1 VLPATLD
8 MPTSPSAGAG
18 SSRRP
23 DRAASALAIL
33 VVDDDPIEVRILR
46 KHLSEAGYG
55 VLIAGDGEQALEVVA
70 SEAPRLAVTDLMM
83 PRMDG
88 IALCKALRGSPA
100 GRQMQ
105 VIMLTGCEEEESLV
119 AALEAG
125 ADDYV
130 IKPVRPRELLAR
142 VRAAH
147 RTILLQDQLRRDKEE
162 LRRYA
167 AELAFANRKLQEAA
181 LTDHLTGLPNRRC
194 AMERLAQEWASSV
207 RTSQLL
213 ACLFMDIDHFKQVND
228 RYGHD
233 VGDQVIHETGVVLKA
248 AARECD
254 VVCRIGGE
262 EFITICRETD
272 LEGAARLAERA
283 RQELEKHS
291 FGVPGFDGEVT
302 ISAGVAVRES
312 SMCRPG
318 DLLNAADAAV
328 YAAKRAGRNCVKLA
342 PMGISSLPSDR

>member
-1 VLPATLD
+1 VAT
-8 MPTSPSAGAG
+8 
-18 SSRRP
+18 
-23 DRAASALAIL
+23 
-33 VVDDDPIEVRILR
+33 
-46 KHLSEAGYG
+46 
-55 VLIAGDGEQALEVVA
+55 
-70 SEAPRLAVTDLMM
+70 EAPRLTVTDLMM
-83 PRMDG
+83 PKMDG
-88 IALCKALRGSPA
+88 IALCKSLRGSAA

-119 AALEAG
+119 GALEAG

-181 LTDHLTGLPNRRC
+181 LQDHLTGLPNRRC
-194 AMERLAQEWASSV
+194 AMERLAQEWAASV
-207 RTSQLL
+207 RTGQPL
-213 ACLFMDIDHFKQVND
+213 ACIFVDIDEFKQVND
-228 RYGHD
+228 RHGHD
-233 VGDQVIHETGVVLKA
+233 VGDLVIRETGVILKA

-262 EFITICRETD
+262 EFITICRDTD
-272 LEGAARLAERA
+272 VEGAARLAERA
-283 RQELEKHS
+283 RQQLEQRGY
-291 FGVPGFDGEVT
+291 GVPGLDGRVT
-302 ISAGVAVRES
+302 LSAGVAIRS
-312 SMCRPG
+312 PSMCRPG

-328 YAAKRAGRNCVKLA
+328 YAAKKAGRNCVKLA
-342 PMGISSLPSDR
+342 SAGPTAFLNDE

>member
-1 VLPATLD
+1 
-8 MPTSPSAGAG
+8 M
-18 SSRRP
+18 
-23 DRAASALAIL
+23 
-33 VVDDDPIEVRILR
+33 
-46 KHLSEAGYG
+46 
-55 VLIAGDGEQALEVVA
+55 
-70 SEAPRLAVTDLMM
+70 
-83 PRMDG
+83 
-88 IALCKALRGSPA
+88 
-100 GRQMQ
+100 
-105 VIMLTGCEEEESLV
+105 
-119 AALEAG
+119 
-125 ADDYV
+125 
-130 IKPVRPRELLAR
+130 
-142 VRAAH
+142 
-147 RTILLQDQLRRDKEE
+147 QDQLRRDKEE

-181 LTDHLTGLPNRRC
+181 LTDHLTGLPNRRF

-207 RTSQLL
+207 RTGQLL

-248 AARECD
+248 AAHECD

-302 ISAGVAVRES
+302 ISAGVAIRDS

-318 DLLNAADAAV
+318 DLLNASDAAV

-342 PMGISSLPSDR
+342 AMGISSLPSDR

>member
-1 VLPATLD
+1 MLVTTSD
-8 MPTSPSAGAG
+8 MPTPASASAGP
-18 SSRRP
+18 RRTE
-23 DRAASALAIL
+23 RAASALSIL
-33 VVDDDPIEVRILR
+33 VVDDDPIEVRIVR
-46 KHLSEAGYG
+46 KHLSDAGYS
-55 VLIAGDGEQALEVVA
+55 VLVARDGEEALEAVA
-70 SEAPRLAVTDLMM
+70 TEAPRLTVTDLMM
-83 PRMDG
+83 PKMDG
-88 IALCKALRGSPA
+88 IAFCKALRGSAA

-119 AALEAG
+119 GALEAG

-194 AMERLAQEWASSV
+194 AMERLAQEWAASA
-207 RTSQLL
+207 RKDQLL
-213 ACLFMDIDHFKQVND
+213 ACIFVDVDNFKQVND

-233 VGDQVIHETGVVLKA
+233 VGDQVIREIGAVLKV

-262 EFITICRETD
+262 EFVVICRDTD
-272 LEGAARLAERA
+272 EAGAAHLAERA
-283 RQELEKHS
+283 RRGLEQHV
-291 FGVPGFDGEVT
+291 FGTPGLDGQVT
-302 ISAGVAVRES
+302 LSAGVAVRAA

-328 YAAKRAGRNCVKLA
+328 YAAKKAGRNRIKIASVG
-342 PMGISSLPSDR
+342 MSSFTPEE